1 MKKIL
6 GWYPTIFE
14 KVEQEDLQHILQ
26 LNQEEIVESECDIL
40 NSILLCVIK
49 QWNIG
54 VNILLEL
61 AEISFSRISMSQKF
75 NFVYKL
81 FTILKNYKN

>member
-26 LNQEEIVESECDIL
+26 LNQKEIVESECDIL
-40 NSILLCVIK
+40 NGILLCAVK